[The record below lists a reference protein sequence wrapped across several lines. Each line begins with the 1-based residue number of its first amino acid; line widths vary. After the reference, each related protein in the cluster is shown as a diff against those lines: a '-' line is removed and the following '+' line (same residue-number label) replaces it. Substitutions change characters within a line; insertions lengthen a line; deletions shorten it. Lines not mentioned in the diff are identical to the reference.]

1 MKKINKDYLISA
13 VLFIIIIIISWNFIK
28 GFNSYDTYKMYQLGY
43 VKYAK
48 QLFLADGRIFSGFYI
63 LIAQLFNIL
72 EEDLYHFPLF
82 YVLLLLLEI

>member
-48 QLFLADGRIFSGFYI
+48 QLFFCGWKNIFRFLYI
-63 LIAQLFNIL
+63 NSSI
-72 EEDLYHFPLF
+72 
-82 YVLLLLLEI
+82 V